1 MTFGLF
7 LLALAMIGATTLAIG
22 GVMMLRKGTD
32 AMRGW
37 LMIAAAV
44 VVIGNVLI
52 LTV

>member
-1 MTFGLF
+1 MIGLT
-7 LLALAMIGATTLAIG
+7 LMAVAMIGATALAWGGFTLVRA
-22 GVMMLRKGTD
+22 KQD

-37 LMIAAAV
+37 LMIAVAV